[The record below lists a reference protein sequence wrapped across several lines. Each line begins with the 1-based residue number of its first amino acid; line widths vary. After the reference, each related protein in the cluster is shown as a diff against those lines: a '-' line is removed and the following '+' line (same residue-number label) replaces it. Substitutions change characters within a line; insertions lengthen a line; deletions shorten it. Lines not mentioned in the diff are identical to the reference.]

1 MSITTIAARTPQT
14 TRTIARIIGGYAV
27 DSADVALVLGF
38 LSSQDGATR
47 LRYAV
52 ASNMGGCGRGSARHA
67 SWMLGVAG
75 IASPDTTDPDALVAS
90 WAWAYEQVDKAGAWI
105 DITELSRA
113 AREAAG
119 DAAYQAWRRACCDA
133 FDLVT
138 RRGIGQDARAAAWS
152 YVAARVAVLHL
163 LGATVD
169 ETDLAGL
176 CSVVRAWIPETARA
190 EIAA

>member
-1 MSITTIAARTPQT
+1 MPNTSPAARTPQT
-14 TRTIARIIGGYAV
+14 SRTIARIIAGHV
-27 DSADVALVLGF
+27 LDSADVALVLGF
-38 LSSQDGATR
+38 LSSQDSATR

-52 ASNMGGCGRGSARHA
+52 ASNMSGCGRGSARHA

-75 IASPDTTDPDALVAS
+75 IASPDTTDADALVAS
-90 WAWAYEQVDKAGAWI
+90 WARAYEQVDKAGAWI

-119 DAAYQAWRRACCDA
+119 DASYQDWRRACCDA

-138 RRGIGQDARAAAWS
+138 RRGIGQDARASAWS
-152 YVAARVAVLHL
+152 PVAARVAILHL

-169 ETDLAGL
+169 DVLDLATH
-176 CSVVRAWIPETARA
+176 VRAWIPETARA